1 MLALATSA
9 CVLALSGMALR
20 LAVELAKLDGAG
32 GGGVRAFRYTHL
44 IEPAPTESDSMC
56 PRPAIAWSARA
67 WGTSARLGYSFAGES
82 MRSICSV
89 DTTTEDARF
98 LAKHGVFQVGTLR

>member
-32 GGGVRAFRYTHL
+32 GGGFVL
-44 IEPAPTESDSMC
+44 SDI
-56 PRPAIAWSARA
+56 R
-67 WGTSARLGYSFAGES
+67 T
-82 MRSICSV
+82 
-89 DTTTEDARF
+89 
-98 LAKHGVFQVGTLR
+98 